1 MPDLTRDAIESW
13 LDTHGS
19 EAVACLAQPGPPEEE
34 ADVLPAVVALGTA
47 LDAGHAEARDRLE
60 ALLLADPAAAGL
72 RTVMAH
78 LGSPRRMRLLHWLAE
93 CGFTDV
99 HGVLARLTEADPSG
113 AGPFIEAWIADLHR
127 RQVLERIFD
136 PARITALLAA
146 CREAD
151 NLEKIA

>member
-1 MPDLTRDAIESW
+1 
-13 LDTHGS
+13 
-19 EAVACLAQPGPPEEE
+19 
-34 ADVLPAVVALGTA
+34 
-47 LDAGHAEARDRLE
+47 
-60 ALLLADPAAAGL
+60 
-72 RTVMAH
+72 
-78 LGSPRRMRLLHWLAE
+78 MRLLHWLAE

-99 HGVLARLTEADPSG
+99 HGVLARLTKADPSG